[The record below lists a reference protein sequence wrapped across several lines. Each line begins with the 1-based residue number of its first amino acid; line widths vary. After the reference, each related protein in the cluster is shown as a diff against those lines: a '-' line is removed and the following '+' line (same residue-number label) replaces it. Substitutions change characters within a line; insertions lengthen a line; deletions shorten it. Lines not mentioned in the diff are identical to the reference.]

1 MIISQ
6 EDNSTK
12 ILAIWGNGFW
22 VKSML
27 EYDSYLFL
35 EKNSTPLYTNPTP
48 ENYDLN
54 KPEST
59 IAGGDSTSFSLY
71 GQVFF
76 EDF

>member
-1 MIISQ
+1 MIPIYFFKKIQ
-6 EDNSTK
+6 PHCTK
-12 ILAIWGNGFW
+12 
-22 VKSML
+22 KQ
-27 EYDSYLFL
+27 
-35 EKNSTPLYTNPTP
+35 TP

-59 IAGGDSTSFSLY
+59 IAEGDSTSFSLY

>member
-1 MIISQ
+1 MIISP
-6 EDNSTK
+6 EDNSTLD
-12 ILAIWGNGFW
+12 LAIWGNGFW

-35 EKNSTPLYTNPTP
+35 ENNSTPLYTNSTP

-59 IAGGDSTSFSLY
+59 IAEGDSTSFSLY

>member
-1 MIISQ
+1 MIISP

-12 ILAIWGNGFW
+12 ILAIWWNGFW

-27 EYDSYLFL
+27 EYDSYSFL
-35 EKNSTPLYTNPTP
+35 ENNSTPLYTNPTP

-59 IAGGDSTSFSLY
+59 IAEGDSTSFSLY

>member
-1 MIISQ
+1 
-6 EDNSTK
+6 
-12 ILAIWGNGFW
+12 
-22 VKSML
+22 ML

-35 EKNSTPLYTNPTP
+35 EKNSTPLYTNPTS

-59 IAGGDSTSFSLY
+59 IAEGDSTSFSLY

>member
-1 MIISQ
+1 MIISP
-6 EDNSTK
+6 EDNFTK

-22 VKSML
+22 VKRML

-35 EKNSTPLYTNPTP
+35 ENNSTPLYKNLTP

-54 KPEST
+54 KPESI
-59 IAGGDSTSFSLY
+59 IAEGDSTSFSLY